1 MPFHPLNGDLVLNAN
16 IYATTKYQ
24 AQNSYTL
31 LGYSVTNARLDLKHI
46 GGTNLDLGIW
56 TRNLF
61 DKLYDNG
68 AAILVPYFRSRRI
81 FMRNREQRVWKPGLL
96 GSQIAFRRLPRI
108 RADSGGGHPH
118 NGAQDS
124 HGA

>member
-31 LGYSVTNARLDLKHI
+31 PGYSATNARLDLKHI

-61 DKLYDNG
+61 NKLYDNG
-68 AAILVPYFRSRRI
+68 AAILVSYFLFEAHFYAEPRTA
-81 FMRNREQRVWKPGLL
+81 GLE
-96 GSQIAFRRLPRI
+96 ARFTW
-108 RADSGGGHPH
+108 
-118 NGAQDS
+118 
-124 HGA
+124 